1 MSSFKIHLRLSIVC
15 ITFQKRLPLEK
26 KDGRDVL
33 CKHRMLLNK
42 LRVGD
47 CVISRGKKF
56 HVLSGTQNDI

>member
-1 MSSFKIHLRLSIVC
+1 MYYFSI
-15 ITFQKRLPLEK
+15 TLAFGKE
-26 KDGRDVL
+26 DGRDVL
-33 CKHRMLLNK
+33 CKHRMLLNE